1 MRFISLVRAKEG
13 IQPTPELI
21 EAINKLAE
29 EMTASGVLVDMG
41 GLRPSAEG
49 ARLRLKGGRIT
60 VKDGPFTEAKEVIG
74 GFAVMQ
80 AASRDEAIELT
91 RRFLQI
97 HADTMPDLEL
107 ECELRAFE
115 EQPAPV

>member
-49 ARLRLKGGRIT
+49 ARLRLKSGRIT